1 MTHLELFAQHREDLY
16 RQAYSILGN
25 AMDAEDLLQ
34 ETFLRWQQTD
44 LTEVRSA
51 KAFLWTILRNLCLNH
66 VQSARVRHEKCL
78 EALTDEPAAT
88 NAACDPQE
96 SESLLDSITAALQ
109 LLMERLPPKERLVLM
124 LREVF
129 DYDYEE
135 IASIITNNNAACRQM
150 LLRAKRHLSSSEPR
164 FTTSPEQLEQLLRQF
179 TLTCNNGDLDGLVTV
194 LS

>member
-1 MTHLELFAQHREDLY
+1 
-16 RQAYSILGN
+16 
-25 AMDAEDLLQ
+25 
-34 ETFLRWQQTD
+34 
-44 LTEVRSA
+44 
-51 KAFLWTILRNLCLNH
+51 
-66 VQSARVRHEKCL
+66 
-78 EALTDEPAAT
+78 
-88 NAACDPQE
+88 
-96 SESLLDSITAALQ
+96 LLDSITAALQ

>member
-88 NAACDPQE
+88 NAACDPQVT
-96 SESLLDSITAALQ
+96 ESLLDSITAALQ

-150 LLRAKRHLSSSEPR
+150 LLRAKRHISSSESR

-179 TLTCNNGDLDGLVTV
+179 TLTCTNGDLDGLVTV